1 VITVDGRMVERLHLV
16 QAKRTVAIAEAIAAM
31 RRTEEEWF

>member
-1 VITVDGRMVERLHLV
+1 MVERLHLV
-16 QAKRTVAIAEAIAAM
+16 MARRTVAIADTIEAM